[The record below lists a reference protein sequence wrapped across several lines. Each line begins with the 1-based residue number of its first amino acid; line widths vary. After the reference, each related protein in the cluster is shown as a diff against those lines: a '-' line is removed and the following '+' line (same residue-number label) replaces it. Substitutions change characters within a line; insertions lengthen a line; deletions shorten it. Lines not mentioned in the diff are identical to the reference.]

1 MGCIEEANYMN
12 VNVIKKGST
21 EKVSLDKD
29 DQKRLLQLV
38 TSLIEES
45 DDVLRLMVT
54 EDRINDIKQ
63 VEESIEIVFSSEKIF
78 KSDKLGGESIKKI
91 LLPLTGEFI
100 GSPEDPI
107 ITIFVGD
114 DEYFSGPL
122 RNSVGYQ
129 KLMGIKSLVYSASQ

>member
-1 MGCIEEANYMN
+1 MN
-12 VNVIKKGST
+12 VEVIKNST
-21 EKVSLDKD
+21 AEKVSLEKD
-29 DQKRLLQLV
+29 LQKRVFRLI

-54 EDRINDIKQ
+54 GDRINEIKQ
-63 VEESIEIVFSSEKIF
+63 SEESIEIVFNSTKVFE
-78 KSDKLGGESIKKI
+78 SDQLGGESIKKI

-107 ITIFVGD
+107 ITIFVGE

-122 RNSVGYQ
+122 RNRVGYP
-129 KLMGIKSLVYSASQ
+129 KLMEIKSIIFSKIKR